1 MKVGLNP
8 RYCKNLKS
16 EYRFHRLK
24 KRLPMLLTEYLT
36 FATAGA
42 TVDGRVIEESW
53 LVEAAENYD
62 TDVYT
67 AMIDADH
74 EMDWFG
80 CYGHVNDVRLGK
92 NKNGDTTLEGRIS
105 PNIRLIEMN
114 QRGQRTFFSISLE
127 EDFQG
132 LGQHYLFRLA
142 LTDSPASIG
151 TSQLKMFSA
160 KGKKGIHTN
169 PLKLDF
175 ELESS
180 KDEPSEDQASMI
192 SKLYQKFFPA
202 KPTALDES
210 ESEDDSMNEKQ
221 FKTIEAQNGDI
232 IAGIGEMT
240 KAFTGLT
247 EKLTDNK
254 ATDEEEA
261 PGEEAGKEYGAQL
274 AKVSE
279 SLEALAE
286 KMGSMETKFSALS
299 QENNGTDVP
308 PNGGSEDEVEFI

>member
-1 MKVGLNP
+1 
-8 RYCKNLKS
+8 
-16 EYRFHRLK
+16 
-24 KRLPMLLTEYLT
+24 MLLTEYLT
-36 FATAGA
+36 LATAGA
-42 TVDGRVIEESW
+42 TIDGRTIEESW
-53 LVEAAENYD
+53 LVEAAESYD

-74 EMDWFG
+74 EMEWYG

-92 NKNGDTTLEGRIS
+92 NKNGATTLEGRIC

-132 LGQHYLFRLA
+132 QGQHYLFRLA
-142 LTDSPASIG
+142 LTDSPASVG

-160 KGKKGIHTN
+160 KGKTGIHTN
-169 PLKLDF
+169 PLKLEF
-175 ELESS
+175 ELEGS
-180 KDEPSEDQASMI
+180 KKRADEQQAEDEAGMI
-192 SKLYQKFFPA
+192 SKLYHKFFPA

-232 IAGIGEMT
+232 IAGIGDMT
-240 KAFTGLT
+240 KAFTTLT

-254 ATDEEEA
+254 ATNEEEA
-261 PGEEAGKEYGAQL
+261 PGEEAGKDFDSKLSE
-274 AKVSE
+274 VSE
-279 SLEALAE
+279 ALSVVTEKLTGLE
-286 KMGSMETKFSALS
+286 TQFSALS
-299 QENNGTDVP
+299 EENHGTEVP
-308 PNGGSEDEVEFI
+308 PNGGNEDEVEFI